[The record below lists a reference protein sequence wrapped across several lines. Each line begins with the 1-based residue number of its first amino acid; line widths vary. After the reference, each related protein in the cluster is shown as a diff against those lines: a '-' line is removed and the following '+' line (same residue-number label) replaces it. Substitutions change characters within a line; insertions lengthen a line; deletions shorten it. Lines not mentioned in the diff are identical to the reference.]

1 MLGYFR
7 NKMFI
12 KATKQ
17 RPERGD
23 ITRYTNVILTYTF
36 TLI

>member
-17 RPERGD
+17 RPERGN
-23 ITRYTNVILTYTF
+23 ITRNVILTYTF
-36 TLI
+36 TLT